1 MARSG
6 IIAAAADV
14 SETKGSVSR
23 EQKRA
28 HRQMV
33 SQVQP
38 SPVRHDEHAASAS
51 APVTRH
57 ATSTT
62 LPRTTDSAQPARDL
76 LVELAQAKSVRD
88 AQRIALR
95 LRGEYGRITEGLEP
109 LIVALL
115 ARARELE
122 QLRRLAGKDEL
133 TGIANRRTFNDT
145 LRRELSRSRR
155 DGRPLSVIMF
165 DLDGLKAVN
174 DAFGHSAGDDVLR
187 TVARFG
193 SEALRH
199 GDLLARLGGD
209 EFGVV
214 LPNTDEAQARVVGS
228 RIRSRLLD
236 QRVAGVPIRLSL
248 GAAQAKAENVDE
260 HALLLAADRDLYR
273 DKHARKGR

>member
-6 IIAAAADV
+6 IVVAAERLADV
-14 SETKGSVSR
+14 SEAKGSVSR

-28 HRQMV
+28 HRQAV

-38 SPVRHDEHAASAS
+38 SVGHHAAD
-51 APVTRH
+51 PPRH
-57 ATSTT
+57 GTSTT
-62 LPRTTDSAQPARDL
+62 LPRATGSAQPAREL
-76 LVELAQAKSVRD
+76 LVDLAQAKSLRE

-95 LRGEYGRITEGLEP
+95 LRGEYGRISEGLEP
-109 LIVALL
+109 LIGSLL
-115 ARARELE
+115 ARAREFE

-155 DGRPLSVIMF
+155 DGRPLSVVMF
-165 DLDGLKAVN
+165 DLDGLKAIN
-174 DAFGHSAGDDVLR
+174 DAFGHPAGDDVLR

-214 LPNTDEAQARVVGS
+214 LPNTDEVQARVVGS

-260 HALLLAADRDLYR
+260 HALLIAADRDLYR